1 MARTALKASEKKQVK
16 REVAAIE
23 KQRAGLPG
31 DKQRGKPED
40 RRRWH
45 RLEDEDEAAR
55 VMVATL
61 TKLYQDQNG
70 RRDAAARQISTVL
83 GREVDLHSY
92 ADMECGYSEDRV
104 AMTAS
109 VLDTA
114 KAQIASTQR
123 PKPVALT
130 KGASY
135 RMRLEAKKM
144 TKFCEAQLGQPC
156 GRFNNAWGLGEQCL
170 KDAATHGDGL
180 AKVYADE
187 AAGQIVI
194 KRVFAHQF
202 FVHEADARDGNP
214 QFLYHEWDTDRD
226 SLMDRYPKHADAIRH
241 AATSIDST
249 KLNTT
254 DLGENRVQ
262 LYEAWK
268 LPEIVGADGPLGQGW
283 HIIAISGS
291 GKGVCL
297 LREAWTVPVFPIA
310 RIVWEPNA
318 IGMWSQGMVS
328 GIETLQED
336 INRFLDYMIENTE
349 LGGFGYTDYPEGAYD
364 EDQIRSNRAL
374 KHLARKPG
382 FENAGPLNVVTP
394 DPFSRTV
401 IDVYQIL
408 RSAFFETTGVSDMS
422 TQGRQEQGITAAVAI
437 RTINDLRTQRFLPKS
452 RSYEE
457 FFAQIGRLSVLAAYN
472 LKEQGKSPK
481 LVLHRDGYVDEV
493 DFDAIEM
500 PIEKCEIV
508 VGSMSST
515 EDTMAGRL
523 SAATDMM
530 TAGWITPEQAKVIL
544 TSPNPDIEAFTR
556 RDQAQQRYYE
566 KLISKFQSAKE
577 DDWDPLKFPMPDP
590 VLSLQMGIQMMTDG
604 YAETK
609 LMGEDDP
616 DSNADFNCR
625 LFTKWIAFAW
635 QTLGKG
641 QPAVEQAP
649 PMLGTGATM
658 PTPAAPQMAE
668 QSAPPGVPMQ

>member
-1 MARTALKASEKKQVK
+1 MARTSLKASEKKQLK
-16 REVAAIE
+16 REVSAID

-45 RLEDEDEAAR
+45 RIEDKDEAAR

-70 RRDAAARQISTVL
+70 RRDSAARQLSTVL
-83 GREVDLHSY
+83 GREIDLTSY
-92 ADMECGYSEDRV
+92 ADMENGCSEDRV
-104 AMTAS
+104 AMTAA

-226 SLMDRYPKHADAIRH
+226 SAMDRYPEHADAIRT
-241 AATSIDST
+241 AATSIDSS
-249 KLNTT
+249 KLSTT
-254 DLGENRVQ
+254 DIGENRLQ

-268 LPEIVGADGPLGQGW
+268 LPEIVGDKGPLGQGV
-283 HIIAISGS
+283 HMIAVSAG
-291 GKGVCL
+291 GKGCCL
-297 LREAWTVPVFPIA
+297 LRETWTVPVFPIA
-310 RIVWEPNA
+310 RIVWEPNSL
-318 IGMWSQGMVS
+318 GFWSQGMVS
-328 GIETLQED
+328 GIETLQDD

-349 LGGFGYTDYPEGAYD
+349 LGGFGYIDYPKGAYS
-364 EDQIRSNRAL
+364 EDQLRSNKAL
-374 KHLARKPG
+374 RLLERLPG
-382 FENAGPLNVVTP
+382 FENAGPLNVATP
-394 DPFSRTV
+394 APFAQTV

-457 FFAQIGRLSVLAAYN
+457 FFAQIGRLSVLAAYQ
-472 LKEQGKSPK
+472 LKQQGKSPK

-566 KLISKFQSAKE
+566 KLISKFQSAEEKT
-577 DDWDPLKFPMPDP
+577 WDALKFPMPDP
-590 VLSLQMGIQMMTDG
+590 VLSLELGIAMMTDG

-625 LFTKWIAFAW
+625 LFTKWITFAW

-641 QPAVEQAP
+641 QQPTAPTPPA
-649 PMLGTGATM
+649 LGVGPSM
-658 PTPAAPQMAE
+658 QTPAAPAE
-668 QSAPPGVPMQ
+668 IQGAPPGVPMQ